1 LAKKTKI
8 RFDLDGAEVVTTRA
22 YLRIGLPAHP
32 TYGKPQ
38 IGDLYKDNK
47 GNTIELVA
55 KEGTTTWRIRWH
67 KDGAETTRELPAIKS
82 GCVTHPTDGK
92 VEVGQIWTTSSGLDV
107 EVIESD
113 SKLMKTEY
121 PAHSIQTAMK
131 DGFITK
137 ALNGSGVVTSMS
149 TNMSRRGGFNT
160 TICFV
165 THDLHEF
172 VHQLENFGWKAFSD
186 HFDKEVE
193 DTLKD

>member
-1 LAKKTKI
+1 MVQLENSLRTFFQEVFQAK
-8 RFDLDGAEVVTTRA
+8 VVRLSMKA
-22 YLRIGLPAHP
+22 DAGLTFMPSITHGISP
-32 TYGKPQ
+32 IPIQ
-38 IGDLYKDNK
+38 
-47 GNTIELVA
+47 
-55 KEGTTTWRIRWH
+55 GTPSYCI
-67 KDGAETTRELPAIKS
+67 
-82 GCVTHPTDGK
+82 
-92 VEVGQIWTTSSGLDV
+92 DV

-121 PAHSIQTAMK
+121 PAHSIHSAMK

-149 TNMSRRGGFNT
+149 TNMSYRGGFRT

-172 VHQLENFGWKAFSD
+172 VHKLENFGWKAFSN